1 MGKVTLLLSPFF
13 MSVPERL
20 FSLHNLTVKRGAE
33 TVLAN
38 IALTIDRG
46 QCWAVVGP
54 TGSGKTTLLQVLAGQ
69 LPAQRDQIP
78 YRTRAKLVSFREES
92 HQFSYTR
99 HFYQQRYQATLV
111 DNQDGKPALT
121 VRGYLAPVWSD
132 EALALVKRMG
142 IESLLDVEFLKL
154 SNGQTRK
161 ARIASV
167 LLQHPPMLL
176 LDNPFVGLD
185 ARFRVELIEWL
196 GELVQAGQ
204 PLMLAADAAAIPDFV
219 THVVVLNKGQ
229 VVWSGSRAD
238 FVSVPIA
245 EADLPAPALQTLPQ
259 VADFTEAFRLTN
271 VTVRYGDKKLLDA
284 VNWTVRAG
292 ERWALLG
299 HNGAG
304 KSVLLSVLYG
314 DHPQAYANQVYV
326 FDHRRGKPG
335 TSIWDV
341 KRRIGFVS
349 PELHLYFPRH
359 LTARQ
364 VGLTGLTDTLVVP
377 ARVPAE
383 ALHDLD
389 VLLHYFGIDHLADRP
404 FGTLSTGE
412 QRLTLLIRALLKN
425 AAMLILD
432 EPFQALDARQV
443 ARARNLLDSL
453 PDKTIV
459 FVTHDPAELPTSIN
473 QRVDISNGR
482 LSEPDSFVQS
492 IYP

>member
-1 MGKVTLLLSPFF
+1 MPVS
-13 MSVPERL
+13 EQL
-20 FSLHNLTVKRGAE
+20 FLLHNLSVKRGPE
-33 TVLAN
+33 TVLTD
-38 IALTIDRG
+38 ISLTIKHD

-69 LPAQRDQIP
+69 LPARRDQIP
-78 YRTRAKLVSFREES
+78 QRTQATLVSFREES

-132 EALALVKRMG
+132 EALTLVQRMG
-142 IESLLDVEFLKL
+142 IEPLLDVEFLKL

-161 ARIASV
+161 ARIAKV
-167 LLQHPPMLL
+167 LLQHPAMLL
-176 LDNPFVGLD
+176 LDKPFVGLD
-185 ARFRVELIEWL
+185 ARFRAELTEWL

-219 THVVVLNKGQ
+219 THVVVLDKGQ

-238 FVSVPIA
+238 FVSVLIR
-245 EADLPAPALQTLPQ
+245 EADVSVPDLQTLPQ
-259 VADFTEAFRLTN
+259 AADFTEAFRLTD
-271 VTVRYGDKKLLDA
+271 VTVRYGDKKLLDT

-304 KSVLLSVLYG
+304 KSILLSVLYG

-341 KRRIGFVS
+341 KRRMGFVS

-377 ARVPAE
+377 TRVSAE

-389 VLLHYFGIDHLADRP
+389 ALLHYFGIDHLANRS

-412 QRLTLLIRALLKN
+412 QRLTLLIRALMKN

-432 EPFQALDARQV
+432 EPFQALDARQIAL
-443 ARARNLLDSL
+443 ARKLLDSL
-453 PDKTIV
+453 PNKTIV
-459 FVTHDPAELPTSIN
+459 FVTHEPAELPTSISH
-473 QRVDISNGR
+473 RVDISNGQ
-482 LSEPDSFVQS
+482 LSESGRIVPS
-492 IYP
+492 I

>member
-1 MGKVTLLLSPFF
+1 MLLSHFF
-13 MSVPERL
+13 MPVLEPL
-20 FSLHNLTVKRGAE
+20 FSLNNLSVKRGAE

-38 IALTIDRG
+38 VSLTIDRG

-54 TGSGKTTLLQVLAGQ
+54 IGSGKTTLVQVLAGQ
-69 LPAQRDQIP
+69 LPAMRDQLPHRIQA
-78 YRTRAKLVSFREES
+78 TLVSFREES

-132 EALALVKRMG
+132 EALALIQRMG
-142 IESLLDVEFLKL
+142 IEPLLDVEFLKL

-161 ARIASV
+161 ARIAKV
-167 LLQHPPMLL
+167 LLQHPAMLL

-185 ARFRVELIEWL
+185 ARFRAELIEWL

-204 PLMLAADAAAIPDFV
+204 PLMLVADETTLPAFV
-219 THVVVLNKGQ
+219 THVVKLDNGQ
-229 VVWSGSRAD
+229 VAWAGPRAEFVPTVSTGSDWA
-238 FVSVPIA
+238 V
-245 EADLPAPALQTLPQ
+245 PALQTPPQ
-259 VADFTEAFRLTN
+259 PADFTEAFRLTD

-304 KSVLLSVLYG
+304 KSILLSVLYG

-349 PELHLYFPRH
+349 PELHLCFPRH

-377 ARVPAE
+377 ARVSAE
-383 ALHDLD
+383 AQHDLD
-389 VLLHYFGIDHLADRP
+389 TLLRYFGIDHLANRA

-443 ARARNLLDSL
+443 ALARKLLDSL
-453 PDKTIV
+453 PHKTIV
-459 FVTHDPAELPTSIN
+459 FVTHDPAELPASIN
-473 QRVDISNGR
+473 HRVDISNGQ
-482 LSEPDSFVQS
+482 LSEPNRIVA
-492 IYP
+492 

>member
-1 MGKVTLLLSPFF
+1 
-13 MSVPERL
+13 MSVDDRL
-20 FSLHNLTVKRGAE
+20 FSLNDLSVKRGAE
-33 TVLAN
+33 TVLVN
-38 IALTIDRG
+38 VSITIDRG

-54 TGSGKTTLLQVLAGQ
+54 IGSGKTTLVQVLAGQ
-69 LPAQRDQIP
+69 LPAMRDQLRQ
-78 YRTRAKLVSFREES
+78 RTQATLVSFREES

-132 EALALVKRMG
+132 EALALVQRMG
-142 IESLLDVEFLKL
+142 IEPLLDVEFLKL

-161 ARIASV
+161 ARIAKV
-167 LLQHPPMLL
+167 LLQHPAMLL

-185 ARFRVELIEWL
+185 ARFRAELIEWL
-196 GELVQAGQ
+196 GELVQNGQ
-204 PLMLAADAAAIPDFV
+204 PLMLVADETTLPAFV
-219 THVVVLNKGQ
+219 THVVKLDKGQ
-229 VVWSGSRAD
+229 VAWAGPRVD
-238 FVSVPIA
+238 FVPAIPAGSDWAVPV
-245 EADLPAPALQTLPQ
+245 LQTPPQ
-259 VADFTEAFRLTN
+259 PADFTEAFRLTD
-271 VTVRYGDKKLLDA
+271 VTVRYGDKKLLEA
-284 VNWTVRAG
+284 VNWTVQAG

-304 KSVLLSVLYG
+304 KSILLSVLYG
-314 DHPQAYANQVYV
+314 DHPQAYANQVHV

-377 ARVPAE
+377 IRVSAE
-383 ALHDLD
+383 AQHDLD
-389 VLLHYFGIDHLADRP
+389 TLLHYFGIDHLANRT

-443 ARARNLLDSL
+443 ALARNLLDSL
-453 PDKTIV
+453 SRKTIV
-459 FVTHDPAELPTSIN
+459 FVTHDSAELPASIN
-473 QRVDISNGR
+473 HRADISNGQ
-482 LSEPDSFVQS
+482 LSETDWVGV
-492 IYP
+492 

>member
-1 MGKVTLLLSPFF
+1 
-13 MSVPERL
+13 MSVPEPL
-20 FSLHNLTVKRGAE
+20 FSLNNLSVKRGAE
-33 TVLAN
+33 PVLTN
-38 IALTIDRG
+38 VSLTIDRG
-46 QCWAVVGP
+46 QCWAIVGSI
-54 TGSGKTTLLQVLAGQ
+54 GSGKTTLVQVLAGQ
-69 LPAQRDQIP
+69 LPAMRDQLP
-78 YRTRAKLVSFREES
+78 QRTQATLVSFREES

-121 VRGYLAPVWSD
+121 VRGYLAAVWSD
-132 EALALVKRMG
+132 EALALVQRMG
-142 IESLLDVEFLKL
+142 IEPLLDVEFLKL

-161 ARIASV
+161 ARIAKV
-167 LLQHPPMLL
+167 LLQHPAMLL

-185 ARFRVELIEWL
+185 ARFRAELIEWL
-196 GELVQAGQ
+196 RELVQAGQ
-204 PLMLAADAAAIPDFV
+204 PLMLVADETALPAFV
-219 THVVVLNKGQ
+219 THVVKLDKGQ
-229 VVWSGSRAD
+229 VAWIGPRTEFVPAVINGSNW
-238 FVSVPIA
+238 VV
-245 EADLPAPALQTLPQ
+245 PALQTPPQ
-259 VADFTEAFRLTN
+259 PADFTDAFRLTN

-304 KSVLLSVLYG
+304 KSILLSVLYG

-377 ARVPAE
+377 ARVSAE
-383 ALHDLD
+383 AQQDLD
-389 VLLHYFGIDHLADRP
+389 TLLHYFNIGHLANRA

-432 EPFQALDARQV
+432 EPFQAIEQV
-443 ARARNLLDSL
+443 ALARNLLDSL
-453 PDKTIV
+453 PNKTIV
-459 FVTHDPAELPTSIN
+459 FVTHDPAELPASIN
-473 QRVDISNGR
+473 HCVNISNGQ
-482 LSEPDSFVQS
+482 LSEPDRVA
-492 IYP
+492 

>member
-1 MGKVTLLLSPFF
+1 
-13 MSVPERL
+13 MSVPEPL
-20 FSLHNLTVKRGAE
+20 FSLNNLSVKRGAE
-33 TVLAN
+33 PVLTN
-38 IALTIDRG
+38 VSLTIDRG
-46 QCWAVVGP
+46 QCWAIVGP
-54 TGSGKTTLLQVLAGQ
+54 IGSGKTTLVQVLAGQ
-69 LPAQRDQIP
+69 LPAMRDQLP
-78 YRTRAKLVSFREES
+78 QRTQATLVSFREES

-132 EALALVKRMG
+132 EALALVQRMG
-142 IESLLDVEFLKL
+142 IEPLLDVEFLKL

-161 ARIASV
+161 ARIAKV
-167 LLQHPPMLL
+167 LLQHPAMLL

-185 ARFRVELIEWL
+185 ARFRAELIEWL

-204 PLMLAADAAAIPDFV
+204 PLMLVADETALPAFV
-219 THVVVLNKGQ
+219 THVVKLDKGQ
-229 VVWSGSRAD
+229 VAWIGPRTEFVPAVINGSD
-238 FVSVPIA
+238 WVV
-245 EADLPAPALQTLPQ
+245 PALQTPPQ
-259 VADFTEAFRLTN
+259 PADFTDAFRLTD
-271 VTVRYGDKKLLDA
+271 VTVRYGDKKLLDT

-304 KSVLLSVLYG
+304 KSILLSVLYG

-326 FDHRRGKPG
+326 FDHRRGKSG

-377 ARVPAE
+377 ARVSAE
-383 ALHDLD
+383 AQHDLD
-389 VLLHYFGIDHLADRP
+389 TLLRYFGVDHLANRA

-432 EPFQALDARQV
+432 EPFQALDAHQIV
-443 ARARNLLDSL
+443 LARNLLDSL
-453 PDKTIV
+453 PHKTIV
-459 FVTHDPAELPTSIN
+459 FVTHDPAELPASIN
-473 QRVDISNGR
+473 HHVDICNGQ
-482 LSEPDSFVQS
+482 LSEPSRIVA
-492 IYP
+492 

>member
-1 MGKVTLLLSPFF
+1 MPI
-13 MSVPERL
+13 PERL
-20 FSLHNLTVKRGAE
+20 FSLNNLSVKRGAK
-33 TVLAN
+33 TVLTTVSLA
-38 IALTIDRG
+38 IDRG

-54 TGSGKTTLLQVLAGQ
+54 IGSGKTTLVQVLAGQ
-69 LPAQRDQIP
+69 LPAMRDQLP
-78 YRTRAKLVSFREES
+78 HRTQATLVSFREES

-132 EALALVKRMG
+132 EALALVQRMG

-161 ARIASV
+161 ARIAKV
-167 LLQHPPMLL
+167 LLQHPAMLL

-185 ARFRVELIEWL
+185 ARFRAELIEWL

-204 PLMLAADAAAIPDFV
+204 PLMLVADEAALPDFI
-219 THVVVLNKGQ
+219 THVVKLDSGQ
-229 VVWSGSRAD
+229 VAWSGPRAE
-238 FVSVPIA
+238 FVPT
-245 EADLPAPALQTLPQ
+245 APTGLDGAIPTLQTPPQ
-259 VADFTEAFRLTN
+259 PADFTEAFRLAD
-271 VTVRYGDKKLLDA
+271 VTVQYGDKKLLDTI
-284 VNWTVRAG
+284 NWTVRAG

-304 KSVLLSVLYG
+304 KSILLSVLYG

-377 ARVPAE
+377 TRVSAE
-383 ALHDLD
+383 AQHDLNT
-389 VLLHYFGIDHLADRP
+389 LLRYFGIDHLADRA

-443 ARARNLLDSL
+443 ALARHLLDSL
-453 PDKTIV
+453 PQKTIV
-459 FVTHDPAELPTSIN
+459 FVTHDPAELPASISH
-473 QRVDISNGR
+473 RVDIRNGQ
-482 LSEPDSFVQS
+482 LSEPDRVV
-492 IYP
+492 

>member
-1 MGKVTLLLSPFF
+1 
-13 MSVPERL
+13 MSVPEPL
-20 FSLHNLTVKRGAE
+20 FSLNNLSVKRGAE
-33 TVLAN
+33 PVLTN
-38 IALTIDRG
+38 VSLTIDRG
-46 QCWAVVGP
+46 QCWAIVGP
-54 TGSGKTTLLQVLAGQ
+54 IGSGKTTLVQVLAGQ
-69 LPAQRDQIP
+69 LPAMRDQLP
-78 YRTRAKLVSFREES
+78 QRTQATLVSFREES

-132 EALALVKRMG
+132 EALALVQRMG
-142 IESLLDVEFLKL
+142 IEPLLDVEFLKL

-161 ARIASV
+161 ARIAKV
-167 LLQHPPMLL
+167 LLQHPAMLL

-185 ARFRVELIEWL
+185 ARFRAELIEWL

-204 PLMLAADAAAIPDFV
+204 PLMLVADETALPTFV
-219 THVVVLNKGQ
+219 THVVKLDKGQ
-229 VVWSGSRAD
+229 VAWIGPRTEFVPAVINGSD
-238 FVSVPIA
+238 GVV
-245 EADLPAPALQTLPQ
+245 PALQTPPQ
-259 VADFTEAFRLTN
+259 PADFTDAFRLTD

-304 KSVLLSVLYG
+304 KSILLSVLYG

-377 ARVPAE
+377 ARVSAE
-383 ALHDLD
+383 AQHDLD
-389 VLLHYFGIDHLADRP
+389 TLLRYFGVDHLANRA

-443 ARARNLLDSL
+443 VLARNLLDSL
-453 PDKTIV
+453 PHKTIV
-459 FVTHDPAELPTSIN
+459 FVTHDPAELPASIN
-473 QRVDISNGR
+473 HRVDICNGQ
-482 LSEPDSFVQS
+482 LSEPSRIVA
-492 IYP
+492 

>member
-1 MGKVTLLLSPFF
+1 
-13 MSVPERL
+13 MSVPEQL
-20 FSLHNLTVKRGAE
+20 FLLRNLSIKRGPD
-33 TVLAN
+33 TVLTNVSLA
-38 IALTIDRG
+38 IDRG

-54 TGSGKTTLLQVLAGQ
+54 IGSGKTTLVQALAGQ
-69 LPAQRDQIP
+69 LPAMRDQLP
-78 YRTRAKLVSFREES
+78 HRTQATLVSFREES

-132 EALALVKRMG
+132 EALALVQRMG
-142 IESLLDVEFLKL
+142 IEPLLDVEFLKL

-161 ARIASV
+161 ARIAKV
-167 LLQHPPMLL
+167 LLQHPAMLL

-185 ARFRVELIEWL
+185 ARFRTELIEWL
-196 GELVQAGQ
+196 GELVQNGQ
-204 PLMLAADAAAIPDFV
+204 PLLLVADETTLPAFV
-219 THVVVLNKGQ
+219 SHVVKLDKGQ
-229 VVWSGSRAD
+229 VVWAGPRAE
-238 FVSVPIA
+238 FIPTA
-245 EADLPAPALQTLPQ
+245 PAGADWAVPALQTTPQ
-259 VADFTEAFRLTN
+259 PADFTEAFRLTD

-304 KSVLLSVLYG
+304 KSILLSVLYG

-377 ARVPAE
+377 ARVSAE
-383 ALHDLD
+383 AQHDLD
-389 VLLHYFGIDHLADRP
+389 TLLHYFGIDHLATRA

-443 ARARNLLDSL
+443 ALARNLLDSL
-453 PDKTIV
+453 PHKTIV
-459 FVTHDPAELPTSIN
+459 FVTHDPAELPASISL
-473 QRVDISNGR
+473 RVDISNGQ
-482 LSEPDSFVQS
+482 LSEPDRVLS
-492 IYP
+492 

>member
-1 MGKVTLLLSPFF
+1 
-13 MSVPERL
+13 MSVPEPL
-20 FSLHNLTVKRGAE
+20 FSLNNLSVKRGTE
-33 TVLAN
+33 PVLTN
-38 IALTIDRG
+38 VSLTIDRG
-46 QCWAVVGP
+46 QCWAIVGSI
-54 TGSGKTTLLQVLAGQ
+54 GSGKTTLVQVLAGQ
-69 LPAQRDQIP
+69 LPAMRDQLP
-78 YRTRAKLVSFREES
+78 QRTQATLVSFREES

-132 EALALVKRMG
+132 EALALVQRMG
-142 IESLLDVEFLKL
+142 IEPLLDVEFLKL

-161 ARIASV
+161 ARIAKV
-167 LLQHPPMLL
+167 LLQHPAMLL

-185 ARFRVELIEWL
+185 ARFRAELIEWL

-204 PLMLAADAAAIPDFV
+204 PLMLVADETALPAFV
-219 THVVVLNKGQ
+219 THVVKLDKGQ
-229 VVWSGSRAD
+229 VAWIGPRTEFVPAVINGSD
-238 FVSVPIA
+238 WVV
-245 EADLPAPALQTLPQ
+245 PALQTPPQ
-259 VADFTEAFRLTN
+259 PADFTDAFRLTD

-304 KSVLLSVLYG
+304 KSILLSVLYG

-377 ARVPAE
+377 ARVSAE
-383 ALHDLD
+383 AQHDLGT
-389 VLLHYFGIDHLADRP
+389 LLRYFGVDHLANRA

-443 ARARNLLDSL
+443 VLARNLLDSL
-453 PDKTIV
+453 PHKTIV
-459 FVTHDPAELPTSIN
+459 FVTHDPAELPASIN
-473 QRVDISNGR
+473 HRVDICNGQ
-482 LSEPDSFVQS
+482 LSEPSHIVT
-492 IYP
+492 

>member
-1 MGKVTLLLSPFF
+1 
-13 MSVPERL
+13 MSVPEQL
-20 FSLHNLTVKRGAE
+20 FLLRNLSIKRGPD
-33 TVLAN
+33 TVLTNVSLA
-38 IALTIDRG
+38 IDRG

-54 TGSGKTTLLQVLAGQ
+54 IGSGKTTLVQALAGQ
-69 LPAQRDQIP
+69 LPAMRDQLP
-78 YRTRAKLVSFREES
+78 HRTQATLVSFREES

-132 EALALVKRMG
+132 EALSLVQRMG

-161 ARIASV
+161 ARIAKV
-167 LLQHPPMLL
+167 LLQHPAMLL

-185 ARFRVELIEWL
+185 ARFRAELIEWL

-204 PLMLAADAAAIPDFV
+204 PLMLVADETMLPAFV
-219 THVVVLNKGQ
+219 THVVKLDKGQ
-229 VVWSGSRAD
+229 VVWAGLRAEFVPTVPTGSDWA
-238 FVSVPIA
+238 V
-245 EADLPAPALQTLPQ
+245 PALQTPPQ
-259 VADFTEAFRLTN
+259 LADFDEAFRLTD

-292 ERWALLG
+292 ERWSLLG

-304 KSVLLSVLYG
+304 KSILLSVLYG

-349 PELHLYFPRH
+349 PELHLYFPRQ

-377 ARVPAE
+377 ARVSAE
-383 ALHDLD
+383 AQHDLD
-389 VLLHYFGIDHLADRP
+389 TLLRYFSIDHLANRA

-443 ARARNLLDSL
+443 ALARNLLDSL
-453 PDKTIV
+453 THKTIV
-459 FVTHDPAELPTSIN
+459 FVTHDPAELPASISH
-473 QRVDISNGR
+473 RVDISNGQ
-482 LSEPDSFVQS
+482 LSEPGRVVA
-492 IYP
+492 

>member
-1 MGKVTLLLSPFF
+1 
-13 MSVPERL
+13 MSVDDRL
-20 FSLHNLTVKRGAE
+20 FSLNDLSVKRGAE
-33 TVLAN
+33 TVLVN
-38 IALTIDRG
+38 VSITIDRG

-54 TGSGKTTLLQVLAGQ
+54 IGSGKTTLVQVLAGQ
-69 LPAQRDQIP
+69 LPAMRDQLRQ
-78 YRTRAKLVSFREES
+78 RTQATLVSFREES

-111 DNQDGKPALT
+111 DDQDGKPALT

-132 EALALVKRMG
+132 EALALVQRMG
-142 IESLLDVEFLKL
+142 IEPLLDVEFLKL

-161 ARIASV
+161 ARIAKV
-167 LLQHPPMLL
+167 LLQHPAMLL

-185 ARFRVELIEWL
+185 ARFRAELIEWL
-196 GELVQAGQ
+196 GELVQNGQ
-204 PLMLAADAAAIPDFV
+204 PLMLVADETTLPAFV
-219 THVVVLNKGQ
+219 THVVKLDKGQ
-229 VVWSGSRAD
+229 VAWAGPRVD
-238 FVSVPIA
+238 FVPAIPAGSDWAVPV
-245 EADLPAPALQTLPQ
+245 LQTPPQ
-259 VADFTEAFRLTN
+259 PADFTEAFRLTD
-271 VTVRYGDKKLLDA
+271 VTVRYGDKKLLEA
-284 VNWTVRAG
+284 VNWTVQAG

-304 KSVLLSVLYG
+304 KSILLSVLYG
-314 DHPQAYANQVYV
+314 DHPQAYANQVHV

-377 ARVPAE
+377 IRVSAE
-383 ALHDLD
+383 AQHDLD
-389 VLLHYFGIDHLADRP
+389 TLLHYFGIDHLANRT

-443 ARARNLLDSL
+443 ALARNLLDSL
-453 PDKTIV
+453 SRKTIV
-459 FVTHDPAELPTSIN
+459 FVTHDSAELPASIN
-473 QRVDISNGR
+473 HRADISNGQ
-482 LSEPDSFVQS
+482 LSETDWVGV
-492 IYP
+492 

>member
-1 MGKVTLLLSPFF
+1 MLLSPFC
-13 MSVPERL
+13 MSVPEQL
-20 FSLHNLTVKRGAE
+20 FLLRNLSVKRGPE
-33 TVLAN
+33 IVLTN
-38 IALTIDRG
+38 VSLTINQN

-54 TGSGKTTLLQVLAGQ
+54 TGSGKTTLLQMLAGQ
-69 LPAQRDQIP
+69 LPAMRDQLP
-78 YRTRAKLVSFREES
+78 YRTQATLVSFREES

-121 VRGYLAPVWSD
+121 VRGYLASLWSD
-132 EALALVKRMG
+132 EALALVQRMG

-161 ARIASV
+161 ARIAKA
-167 LLQHPPMLL
+167 LLQHPAMLL

-185 ARFRVELIEWL
+185 TRFRTELTNWL
-196 GELVQAGQ
+196 GELVQDGQ
-204 PLMLAADAAAIPDFV
+204 PLLLVADPAAIPAFV
-219 THVVVLNKGQ
+219 THVLLLDKGQ
-229 VVWSGSRAD
+229 VVWSGLRTD
-238 FVSVPIA
+238 FMPTHSGKNLRTP
-245 EADLPAPALQTLPQ
+245 ELQTLPQ
-259 VADFTEAFRLTN
+259 SADFDEAFRLTE
-271 VTVRYGDKKLLDA
+271 VTVRYGDKKLLDS

-304 KSVLLSVLYG
+304 KSILLSVLYG
-314 DHPQAYANQVYV
+314 DHPQAYANEVYV

-335 TSIWDV
+335 TSIWDI

-377 ARVPAE
+377 TRVSAE
-383 ALHDLD
+383 AQHDLD
-389 VLLHYFGIDHLADRP
+389 ALLGYFGIDHLAERP

-432 EPFQALDARQV
+432 EPFQALDARQIAL
-443 ARARNLLDSL
+443 ARQLLDSL
-453 PDKTIV
+453 RDKTIV
-459 FVTHDPAELPTSIN
+459 FVTHDPTELPTSIN
-473 QRVDISNGR
+473 LRVDISNGQ
-482 LSEPDSFVQS
+482 LSEPSQVVQS
-492 IYP
+492 I